1 MQQRIHRG
9 LHKTR
14 FESTVAMNHP
24 QEMYSFA
31 NKENHQQQRN
41 PPRNIQDRYESFSQ
55 YHTLWKM
62 LLKDKSVLEE
72 IDSFPVLKIPNK
84 SHEESFVQSPKQ
96 AEKIDKWNPIMS
108 PPSERN
114 TNDFMTAIAKKESI
128 TFQVDKC
135 CGMIGCEG
143 CIDPI
148 VEIVEEK
155 EEESFHQEE
164 KWMDP
169 IHPSD
174 SLKKLHF
181 EKVRTMHNDSS
192 REEDNDKSQTSSSSS
207 SSSSGGST
215 IVAFDI
221 SNLGVDDGDRTTS
234 TNTSKNQ
241 NESDLGLDISQ
252 ITISPSLHENS
263 IPTPCKSP
271 LEYRDD
277 SSSEVEWNDE
287 EDFNS
292 QDDDSIAHEN
302 TIIILDDESDYESEY
317 DSTSLI
323 EEASIENKPQT
334 PSKQNQ
340 RHFKQNRDA
349 ITLAAKNWFDK
360 IVFKGALESVTVTYV
375 PRLTSTAGMTRLK
388 TSTYKGIQ
396 SRSASIELSAKLI
409 DDEHR
414 LRSTLM
420 HELCH
425 AAAFLV
431 DGVTKPPHGSC
442 FKKWAK
448 IAMTLI
454 PEITVSTTHSYV
466 TNSHKYAW
474 ACTNSDCRIIIKR
487 YSNSVNVDRHVCG
500 KCKSKLIEI
509 EVNSKDPSVIVP
521 KKKREASG
529 FSLYVQQNSS
539 LVRAR
544 LEAESD
550 GGKIEQKEVMK
561 ELGIMWRRSKD
572 KTIDNV

>member
-1 MQQRIHRG
+1 
-9 LHKTR
+9 
-14 FESTVAMNHP
+14 
-24 QEMYSFA
+24 
-31 NKENHQQQRN
+31 
-41 PPRNIQDRYESFSQ
+41 
-55 YHTLWKM
+55 
-62 LLKDKSVLEE
+62 
-72 IDSFPVLKIPNK
+72 
-84 SHEESFVQSPKQ
+84 
-96 AEKIDKWNPIMS
+96 
-108 PPSERN
+108 
-114 TNDFMTAIAKKESI
+114 
-128 TFQVDKC
+128 
-135 CGMIGCEG
+135 
-143 CIDPI
+143 
-148 VEIVEEK
+148 
-155 EEESFHQEE
+155 
-164 KWMDP
+164 
-169 IHPSD
+169 
-174 SLKKLHF
+174 
-181 EKVRTMHNDSS
+181 
-192 REEDNDKSQTSSSSS
+192 
-207 SSSSGGST
+207 
-215 IVAFDI
+215 
-221 SNLGVDDGDRTTS
+221 
-234 TNTSKNQ
+234 
-241 NESDLGLDISQ
+241 
-252 ITISPSLHENS
+252 
-263 IPTPCKSP
+263 

-277 SSSEVEWNDE
+277 SSSEVQWNDE
-287 EDFNS
+287 DDFNS

-302 TIIILDDESDYESEY
+302 TIIILDDDDESDYESEY
-317 DSTSLI
+317 DSKSLI
-323 EEASIENKPQT
+323 EEALIQNKPQT

-375 PRLTSTAGMTRLK
+375 PRLTSTAGLTRLK
-388 TSTYKGIQ
+388 TRTYKGIQ

-448 IAMTLI
+448 VAMTLI

-466 TNSHKYAW
+466 TNSHKFAW

-500 KCKSKLIEI
+500 RCKSKLIEI

-550 GGKIEQKEVMK
+550 GIKIEQKEVMK